1 MTKYVIFSFFLV
13 LIYPLGVDL
22 YLTGLTAIASDLNA
36 SEVTLHHAFSIYL
49 MGMVSSMLI
58 AGWCSDN
65 LGRKPVI
72 LFGTLIF
79 FLASLSAG
87 LSITEKQFLISRF
100 FQGSGSGF
108 CYVVT
113 FAILRDTLTE
123 QQRAKVLS
131 MINGITCIIPVLA
144 PVLGFIILLYC
155 EWSMMFY
162 LMGAYSLLVF
172 IFCFLGIKET
182 YHKKEIKNK
191 KVNLSVIK
199 PTTDS
204 FFTRYFLSRLL
215 ISCLGMAVILT
226 YVNISP
232 IVVMQQMNYSTGE
245 YSILMT
251 SLAMISMTIS
261 FLMPK
266 ILMKYRYKH
275 ILSVGFI
282 CFGIGIKWLSI
293 SPSAVSK
300 ALAKLRIWF
309 DDPLFIRSPQGL
321 IPTPLS
327 LSIEDS
333 LSDFINISHHIANKR
348 NTEVPVG
355 LKFNLVLETPLHQ
368 VMLPSL
374 PQQILSHY
382 PKSTLQIKNWEYN
395 SLSNII
401 DGEVDIGLV
410 GREYYSRSKELLEL
424 LPDVIDY
431 EILFDD
437 IPLVYLH
444 KNHPL
449 MKMKW
454 DLNNFLSFSQV
465 STEYDKQ
472 SHWALDNILKEM
484 NKSRQI
490 AITYTSFEQSL
501 FMISQ
506 PDHQLI
512 TCAPGYCRYYV
523 KTHFPDIVTL
533 PIPLPPVFLE
543 QLHLPFVL
551 LWHKRNS
558 HNTKIIW
565 LRNTIRKSIN
575 QQTSDI

>member
-65 LGRKPVI
+65 LGRKPII

-191 KVNLSVIK
+191 KVNLFVIK

-275 ILSVGFI
+275 
-282 CFGIGIKWLSI
+282 C
-293 SPSAVSK
+293 
-300 ALAKLRIWF
+300 
-309 DDPLFIRSPQGL
+309 
-321 IPTPLS
+321 
-327 LSIEDS
+327 
-333 LSDFINISHHIANKR
+333 
-348 NTEVPVG
+348 
-355 LKFNLVLETPLHQ
+355 
-368 VMLPSL
+368 
-374 PQQILSHY
+374 
-382 PKSTLQIKNWEYN
+382 
-395 SLSNII
+395 
-401 DGEVDIGLV
+401 
-410 GREYYSRSKELLEL
+410 LL
-424 LPDVIDY
+424 
-431 EILFDD
+431 
-437 IPLVYLH
+437 
-444 KNHPL
+444 
-449 MKMKW
+449 
-454 DLNNFLSFSQV
+454 
-465 STEYDKQ
+465 
-472 SHWALDNILKEM
+472 
-484 NKSRQI
+484 
-490 AITYTSFEQSL
+490 YTS
-501 FMISQ
+501 
-506 PDHQLI
+506 
-512 TCAPGYCRYYV
+512 
-523 KTHFPDIVTL
+523 
-533 PIPLPPVFLE
+533 
-543 QLHLPFVL
+543 
-551 LWHKRNS
+551 
-558 HNTKIIW
+558 
-565 LRNTIRKSIN
+565 
-575 QQTSDI
+575 